1 MLNVCTHFPSQNMS
15 MLVAKAKEQE
25 ERVCELS
32 RFEAHYWKLQREMET
47 AGVQTEEYK
56 QTIEVC

>member
-1 MLNVCTHFPSQNMS
+1 MS